1 MPIVPILCG
10 VLLIGGIV
18 ALVLSGASWK
28 WYHITLGAFIMLFA
42 LGWFYLAAKNLE
54 VQRVWRN
61 EITQYETA
69 LHTEE
74 QNNQKIIAGGP
85 DAQGAEH
92 ESMAQLK
99 TDLEKML
106 QGRGRVWS
114 QVTRK
119 AVAADGKITAIVDK
133 PQPSGIEKN
142 MVLYLFDD
150 VDVTNSGQ
158 FLGIFEVTAVN
169 GQEVT
174 LTPALKLRASEVK
187 RYAARKNDPLVMYEV
202 MPTDSRELFAELSKL
217 NPEWLSIFP
226 KTVPND
232 VKEEYAKD
240 QQPPTEDDMKSDRVW
255 RRVKATKDITVL
267 LSDAEAKS
275 VEAASKQELEV
286 DPATKK
292 KILKIPAGT
301 EMLLDPKTAQEQI
314 AAGDAEAVAENGAVY
329 VRPLRDYVRLFRDW
343 NLQIEE
349 LVRKIAETD
358 SENAAVQDA
367 QQKVAKDIEYRTAE
381 VAALKSDLA
390 AFRAETE
397 MIKKHVAALEKQVA
411 KVNGDLEKTVGENRH
426 MESQLANYQRQAAAE
441 INRRIKAELTEQ

>member
-18 ALVLSGASWK
+18 ALVLSGSSWK

-69 LHTEE
+69 LRTEE

-85 DAQGAEH
+85 DAQGTEH

-119 AVAADGKITAIVDK
+119 AVASDGKITAIVDK
-133 PQPSGIEKN
+133 PEPSGLEKN

-150 VDVTNSGQ
+150 VDVSSGGQ
-158 FLGIFEVTAVN
+158 FLGVFEVTAVN
-169 GQEVT
+169 GQEVI

-202 MPTDSRELFAELSKL
+202 MPTDSHDLFAEFAKLSQ
-217 NPEWLSIFP
+217 NPNNPNPDPNAWLGIFP
-226 KTVPND
+226 KSVPD
-232 VKEEYAKD
+232 SVKEEYAKD
-240 QQPPTEDDMKSDRVW
+240 HQP
-255 RRVKATKDITVL
+255 
-267 LSDAEAKS
+267 
-275 VEAASKQELEV
+275 
-286 DPATKK
+286 
-292 KILKIPAGT
+292 
-301 EMLLDPKTAQEQI
+301 
-314 AAGDAEAVAENGAVY
+314 
-329 VRPLRDYVRLFRDW
+329 
-343 NLQIEE
+343 
-349 LVRKIAETD
+349 
-358 SENAAVQDA
+358 
-367 QQKVAKDIEYRTAE
+367 
-381 VAALKSDLA
+381 
-390 AFRAETE
+390 
-397 MIKKHVAALEKQVA
+397 
-411 KVNGDLEKTVGENRH
+411 
-426 MESQLANYQRQAAAE
+426 
-441 INRRIKAELTEQ
+441 